1 MKFSLKG
8 DNRVVYH
15 SAVAFFVCNDFDE
28 EFTVI
33 LPHWMKRFLKEYEN
47 LLLSIDRSHVT
58 QSKYFS
64 HK

>member
-1 MKFSLKG
+1 
-8 DNRVVYH
+8 VVYH

-33 LPHWMKRFLKEYEN
+33 LLHWMKRFLKEYEN

-58 QSKYFS
+58 QSKYFL